1 MCYLGV
7 NAACALQSLL
17 KAPGWR
23 PSFRYFHWSLST
35 LGAFLCIAV
44 MFISAW
50 YFALFAIFIGA
61 AVYKCLLKRKFFY
74 S

>member
-7 NAACALQSLL
+7 NAACALQSIL
-17 KAPGWR
+17 KTPGWR
-23 PSFRYFHWSLST
+23 PSFRYFHWSLSL
-35 LGAFLCIAV
+35 LGSMLCIAV

-50 YFALFAIFIGA
+50 HFALIATFIGI
-61 AVYKCLLKRKFFY
+61 AVYEV